1 MRAGLAMRQSFL
13 CLTVLAAFI
22 WNLHAEAPAEQLLPA
37 DTLAVLSMPD
47 WDKTKAVWTHT
58 PQAQLWHDPDM
69 KAFVEK
75 FTSNLQTNLVLPLER
90 ELGIKLGDYAGLA
103 HGQITF
109 AVTQN
114 GWDGGSNQSPGWL
127 FLLDV
132 KGQGERLKTNL
143 ANLKAKWT
151 ASGKPLKTDKIR
163 EIEFATLSVAEDDIF
178 KTIRQ
183 VLLRTPRSDTTNAS
197 PMTTNQFEIWIG
209 QSGSLLL
216 AGNRA
221 KDLEKVLIRQ
231 TGGPGPCLAEQPDFR
246 AQPALFNDALVFG
259 WSNLKLV
266 VEGLAQ
272 SMPSGNP
279 NPARNPLLPTT
290 SKIMAALG
298 LDGLKSLGF
307 SFVFTPEGYLMQAAL
322 RVPEPDRRGLFKMVA
337 FENKEA
343 QPPGFVPA
351 NAAKFSRWRLNGA
364 RTWTDF
370 ETILMKMS
378 PELSGLLQ
386 MTLSAA
392 GKSKDPAFD
401 FRKSFLENLGDDFIF
416 YRKLPPNPTL
426 AALNRP
432 SSLFLVGS
440 PKDEALAQT
449 LKRALES
456 IVPANS
462 LKERNVQGRK
472 IVSFP
477 LPPSSGPEGIIQK
490 TLSFAASGGYVAF
503 STDPGQVE
511 EYLGSTNNKSLKET
525 AGWNEAAQK
534 VGGFSTGLFGFA
546 NQNES
551 WRAVLAAVQ
560 KDPAALVKS
569 IPFLN
574 PGLAVNVSQG
584 KPPLND
590 WLDVSLLPPYE
601 KIAKYFHF
609 LVYAAATTPEGFT
622 LKAFAP
628 MPPALKK

>member
-1 MRAGLAMRQSFL
+1 MRLKCL
-13 CLTVLAAFI
+13 CLAVLAAFI
-22 WNLHAEAPAEQLLPA
+22 GNLRAEAPAEQLLPA
-37 DTLAVLSMPD
+37 DTLFVLGLPD
-47 WDKTKAVWTHT
+47 WDKAKAAGAHT
-58 PQAQLWHDPDM
+58 PQAQLWRDPDM

-75 FTSNLQTNLVLPLER
+75 FMSNLQTNVVLPIER
-90 ELGIKLGDYAGLA
+90 ELGIKLEDYAGLT
-103 HGQITF
+103 HGQITL

-114 GWDGGSNQSPGWL
+114 GWDGGSNQAPGWL

-132 KGQGERLKTNL
+132 KGHGEQLKTNL
-143 ANLKAKWT
+143 ANLKAKWV
-151 ASGKPLKTDKIR
+151 AAGKPLKTDKIR
-163 EIEFATLSVAEDDIF
+163 EVEFATLMLTGEDIF
-178 KTIRQ
+178 KTLRQ
-183 VLLRTPRSDTTNAS
+183 VFLKSKNADTAATGS
-197 PMTTNQFEIWIG
+197 KTTNQFEIRIG

-216 AGNRA
+216 AGSNA

-231 TGGPGPCLAEQPDFR
+231 TGGPAPCLAEQPDFR
-246 AQPALFNDALVFG
+246 AQPALFSDALVFG

-272 SMPSGNP
+272 SMQSGSP
-279 NPARNPLLPTT
+279 NPARNPMMPAP
-290 SKIMAALG
+290 SKIVAALG

-307 SFVFTPEGYLMQAAL
+307 SFVFTPDGYLMQAAL
-322 RVPEPDRRGLFKMVA
+322 RVPEPDRRGLFKMLA
-337 FENKEA
+337 FEGKEA
-343 QPPGFVPA
+343 QPPAFVPA
-351 NAAKFSRWRLNGA
+351 AAAKFSRWRLNGA
-364 RTWTDF
+364 RTWTHF
-370 ETILMKMS
+370 ETILLQMS

-401 FRKSFLENLGDDFIF
+401 FRKSFIENLGDDFIS
-416 YRKLPPNPTL
+416 YRKLPKNPTL
-426 AALNRP
+426 AALDSP
-432 SSLFLVGS
+432 SSLVLVGS
-440 PKDEALAQT
+440 PKDEALAET

-456 IVPANS
+456 IVPPNS
-462 LKERNVQGRK
+462 LKERDVQGHK

-490 TLSFAASGGYVAF
+490 TLSFATKGGYVAF
-503 STDPGQVE
+503 STDAMLVE
-511 EYLGSTNNKSLKET
+511 EYLGTTNSKSLKET
-525 AGWNEAAQK
+525 AGLIEAAQK
-534 VGGFSTGLFGFA
+534 VGGFSTGLFGFE

-560 KDPAALVKS
+560 KDPAGLVKS

-584 KPPLND
+584 KPQLND

-609 LVYAAATTPEGFT
+609 MVYAAATTPEGFT